1 MRILTLSDEVAREV
15 YGPSA
20 QERFQDVDLILACGD
35 LPPSYLEFAVSVLN
49 VPCFYVHG
57 NHDARPEI
65 TEAGQTVVEPGGC
78 TSIEGRLKRIGGLTI
93 AGLGGSPW
101 YNGEAY
107 QYTETQMRLRFL
119 RLLPRLLLQRQRD
132 GRPLDIM
139 IAHAAP
145 HGINDGPGPHR
156 GFEVFRWMIDH
167 LHPRYFIHGHIH
179 PSYGYNRATDT
190 MVGQTRVINTV
201 GYRVLDVE
209 PLAIPVKSV

>member
-57 NHDARPEI
+57 NHDARPEV
-65 TEAGQTVVEPGGC
+65 TEAGATVEEPGGC
-78 TSIEGRLKRIGGLTI
+78 TSIEGRLKRIGGLSI

-107 QYTETQMRLRFL
+107 QYTEAHMRLRFL

-132 GRPLDIM
+132 GHALDIM

-145 HGINDGPGPHR
+145 RGINDGPGPHR

-167 LHPRYFIHGHIH
+167 LRPRYFIHGHVH

-209 PLAIPVKSV
+209 PLASAVKSG